1 MASDGCRYSGRGPGR
16 GAHRLP
22 ARGTADRPA
31 LLRRDLP
38 TDRLRRAPAAA
49 PARELDGG
57 KVRWQSEFKVSHRM
71 APTMAVGR
79 VALAGDAAHIHSP
92 IGGRGMNLG
101 IEDGYV
107 FAACAVDAL
116 QGDLS
121 RIADYARL
129 RHAVDAAWVKTSRGL
144 TGFVTDQSAKAR
156 FLKRIAPPIAASLPG
171 LINQALKR
179 GLGLDHPTAVR

>member
-1 MASDGCRYSGRGPGR
+1 
-16 GAHRLP
+16 
-22 ARGTADRPA
+22 
-31 LLRRDLP
+31 
-38 TDRLRRAPAAA
+38 
-49 PARELDGG
+49 
-57 KVRWQSEFKVSHRM
+57 
-71 APTMAVGR
+71 
-79 VALAGDAAHIHSP
+79 
-92 IGGRGMNLG
+92 MNLG